1 MTKRVLSIVI
11 GTEYTKVCEV
21 SYNRNN
27 IKKELGFIAVSLSL
41 LLEFH

>member
-27 IKKELGFIAVSLSL
+27 IKKGIKVLSQYL
-41 LLEFH
+41 FPYS